1 MSERQADVALVARH
15 DGPTRFWF
23 EYIYY
28 FFEKH
33 GVVTVEFK
41 QEGGDMRSRKG
52 TTFLKG
58 LARCQTGQRG

>member
-1 MSERQADVALVARH
+1 VSERQADVALVARH

-41 QEGGDMRSRKG
+41 QEEEI
-52 TTFLKG
+52 
-58 LARCQTGQRG
+58 